1 MCTTGHDSIFLNNP
15 QDYGAK
21 SKNNSVEQ
29 EPSKGTFSLSEV
41 DEVKITLIVDNT
53 FDILLASTEQAKRY
67 ALGPNPFERSLPTA
81 EHGYSALIR
90 VRRGEREGAILFD
103 TGVSKRGLL
112 YNMDALEVRP
122 NDLRAVIL
130 SHGHADHALGI
141 PGLVERLGKQRLPL
155 ILHPDA
161 FLERK
166 LILPNGDEVQLPAP
180 RAADFRKENIELV
193 MQPGPSALIDNMI
206 LVSGEVSR
214 TSSFETGFP
223 IHHAKRNGK
232 WEPDPLILDDQ
243 CAIMNVRNKGL
254 VIVTGCGHSG
264 IINILRNAQSLTGE
278 KKIHAVVGGFHLS
291 GALFEKII
299 PQTIDELE
307 KISPQF
313 LMPGHCT
320 GWVATHRI
328 ARVLP
333 EAFIPS
339 SVGTTLQ
346 LS

>member
-1 MCTTGHDSIFLNNP
+1 MCTTEHGPFTWTAPLDSTPPLMDSASKEQP
-15 QDYGAK
+15 K
-21 SKNNSVEQ
+21 SLFV
-29 EPSKGTFSLSEV
+29 LSEV
-41 DEVKITLIVDNT
+41 DEVRITLIVDNT
-53 FDILLASTEQAKRY
+53 FDMLLASTEQAKRY
-67 ALGPNPFERSLPTA
+67 PLGPNPFERSLPIA

-90 VRRGEREGAILFD
+90 VRRGKKEGAILFD

-112 YNMDALEVRP
+112 YNMDALEIGTK
-122 NDLRAVIL
+122 DLQAVIL
-130 SHGHADHALGI
+130 SHGHADHALGL

-166 LILPNGDEVQLPAP
+166 LVLPNGDEVQLPAP
-180 RAADFRKENIELV
+180 RVADFRRENIELV
-193 MQPGPSALIDNMI
+193 MEPKPSALIDNMI

-214 TSSFETGFP
+214 TSSFELGFP
-223 IHHAKRNGK
+223 IHHAKRDGN

-243 CAIMNVRNKGL
+243 CAIMNVRDKGL

-264 IINILRNAQSLTGE
+264 IINILQNAQSITGVQ
-278 KKIHAVVGGFHLS
+278 KIHAVIGGFHLS

-299 PQTIDELE
+299 PPTIDELE
-307 KISPQF
+307 KIRPQY

-333 EAFIPS
+333 DSFIPS